1 MTANGPSISLP
12 SGTEEMPTRKR
23 RKKEPKESAGANS
36 QELRTRAFAWDGV
49 SFQVPENWNLAIH
62 KYPKRITRLE
72 FEDDFSVRIEAEW
85 TRPRKLL
92 DIDRIQ
98 RRYDVAARKFTENAD
113 HTRPL
118 KNLPEGWVATFY
130 RLGED
135 QRLVTAMF
143 MAPESALFAFF
154 MFHFEPEDPE
164 DPETVTRS
172 VAGTFEVQQ
181 GPRRKWE
188 LYDLSLETPADFK
201 LINTQFQTGLKLLVF
216 FWKRRKFQ
224 IWFAN
229 LATLI
234 LKQQPRGEWM
244 SRILNSSRLFRSGV
258 FWPDP
263 ADEARARFRRRRRHR
278 LGHIDEIVR
287 QCFEY
292 KVECLHDAE
301 RNMLIPWVFSYRKDE
316 DLAQLEHVY
325 ANGKQL
331 FNIDNL

>member
-1 MTANGPSISLP
+1 
-12 SGTEEMPTRKR
+12 MPRQKDKGKKR
-23 RKKEPKESAGANS
+23 RGAAPDPGP
-36 QELRTRAFAWDGV
+36 ELKTNPFAWDGV
-49 SFQVPENWNLAIH
+49 SFQVPENWHLAIH

-72 FEDDFSVRIEAEW
+72 FEDDYTVRIEAEW
-85 TRPRKLL
+85 TRPRRLL

-98 RRYDVAARKFTENAD
+98 KRYDVAARKFTENAD
-113 HTRPL
+113 HTRL
-118 KNLPEGWVATFY
+118 FKKLPEGWVATFY

-143 MAPESALFAFF
+143 MAPESAFFAFF
-154 MFHFEPEDPE
+154 IFHFEPEDPE
-164 DPETVTRS
+164 DPETVTKS
-172 VAGTFEVQQ
+172 VAGTFEIQQ
-181 GPRRKWE
+181 GPQRKWE
-188 LYDLSLETPADFK
+188 LYDISLETPEDLK

-216 FWKRRKFQ
+216 FWKRRKFH

-263 ADEARARFRRRRRHR
+263 ADEERALFRRRSRHR
-278 LGHIDEIVR
+278 LGHIDEIIR

-292 KVECLHDAE
+292 KVECLHDEE
-301 RNMLIPWVFSYRKDE
+301 RNMLVPWVYNYRKDE
-316 DLAQLEHVY
+316 DLAQLEDVF
-325 ANGKQL
+325 ANGRQL
-331 FNIDNL
+331 LNIDDL